1 MYQDKVF
8 QELRKSDL
16 KNYLFYKGKL
26 KMKMLENCEKS
37 KIWKINRKM
46 LKFEV

>member
-26 KMKMLENCEKS
+26 KIENVEKS
-37 KIWKINRKM
+37 VGKSENMQISKKM
-46 LKFEV
+46 LKN